1 MRATHAEGAALTAAD
16 QATRSEQA
24 ARLAAAAEK
33 KAKED
38 AVARES
44 ETKAVLEFVE
54 NRVFA
59 AARPER
65 ESEGLGRKVTLRKA
79 IESALPYVERSF
91 PNQPLIEARLRLTLG
106 VSFYLL
112 GDPQRA
118 AEQQRAALTLYSRL
132 LGAQHPTLSRPET
145 DWQTLTRCSAICQKL

>member
-1 MRATHAEGAALTAAD
+1 MPRRGRNESQRA
-16 QATRSEQA
+16 
-24 ARLAAAAEK
+24 
-33 KAKED
+33 
-38 AVARES
+38 
-44 ETKAVLEFVE
+44 
-54 NRVFA
+54 
-59 AARPER
+59 
-65 ESEGLGRKVTLRKA
+65 LGGKVTLRKA

-132 LGAQHPTLSRPET
+132 LGAQHPDTLAAGNRLANTYAMLGHLPEALKLHEETLCAPQCLPGPRPSRHAHEY
-145 DWQTLTRCSAICQKL
+145 A